1 MKKPG
6 IGVKIVKLVF
16 RLLVVF
22 AIMAGI
28 AFASFQ
34 GVSYYLTG
42 SFAELKEATQ
52 DTKDVLEDH
61 ASADE
66 GSQAVIDETNLES
79 TLLIVDGKDQR
90 TEYIYVNLY
99 NKESGKLDVI
109 LVPANARVSLGK
121 DNLKKV
127 QEKIKDAGE
136 DQEIQDIAAAFGE
149 DKYGILRSVFAEV
162 TGLTINGCDS
172 MSLDAF
178 QEVLETGPKVTYN
191 MPSLMSYRN
200 MDSELKSIDAGDQ
213 ELDGEKGVA
222 LITHLDGTGNEES
235 SRLDRTSTY
244 IGSFLGQLT
253 KSRKASDVVACY
265 EKNALMDRDEGMT
278 SVQDLVDGLDAD
290 DITIRIMQ
298 GGEEDGLFLLDSQ
311 KIQLQIAA
319 LAKQTQDGTSAKKD
333 KKDDKDDKEDNDA
346 VYSDQGGESK
356 ELAIEI
362 FNAAYVEGLARR
374 WEDYLTSEGYNISMI
389 DSYQQ
394 DGVFSETRIRVTE
407 EGMGEDLL
415 DYFPDAE
422 IYVDEISTGGD
433 IRIYL
438 GSDSTNVP
446 EITNSTEDSESPYYN
461 EEDSEDSE

>member
-22 AIMAGI
+22 AIMVGI
-28 AFASFQ
+28 AYASFQ

-42 SFAELKEATQ
+42 SFAELKEAAQ
-52 DTKDVLEDH
+52 ETKDILKDD
-61 ASADE
+61 ASGDE

-79 TLLIVDGKDQR
+79 MLLIVDGKDQR
-90 TEYIYVNLY
+90 TEYVYVGLF
-99 NKESGKLDVI
+99 NKETGKLDII
-109 LVPANARVSLGK
+109 LVPSNAKVTLGK

-127 QEKIKDAGE
+127 QEKIRDAGE

-149 DKYGILRSVFAEV
+149 EKYGILRSIFAEV

-172 MSLDAF
+172 MSMDAF
-178 QEVLETGPKVTYN
+178 QEVLESGPKVTYH
-191 MPSLMSYRN
+191 MPSIMSYRN
-200 MDSELKSIDAGDQ
+200 MNSELKSIDAGDQ
-213 ELDGEKGVA
+213 ELDGEKGIA

-235 SRLDRTSTY
+235 ARLDRTSTY

-265 EKNALMDRDEGMT
+265 EKNASMDRDEGMT
-278 SVQDLVDGLDAD
+278 PLQDLVDGLHAD

-298 GGEEDGLFLLDSQ
+298 GGEEDGLFTLDSQ
-311 KIQLQIAA
+311 KIQLQVAA
-319 LAKQTQDGTSAKKD
+319 LAKQTQDGGSAKKD
-333 KKDDKDDKEDNDA
+333 KKKDDADNNDA
-346 VYSDQGGESK
+346 VYSDGGGESK

-362 FNAAYVEGLARR
+362 FNAAYVEGLARS
-374 WEDYLTSEGYNISMI
+374 WQDYLTSEGYNISMI

-394 DGVFSETRIRVTE
+394 DGVFSETKIRVTE

-446 EITNSTEDSESPYYN
+446 EIKNSTEESESPYYN
-461 EEDSEDSE
+461 EEDNGDSE

>member
-22 AIMAGI
+22 AIMVGI
-28 AFASFQ
+28 AYASFQ

-42 SFAELKEATQ
+42 SFAELKEAAQ
-52 DTKDVLEDH
+52 ETKDILKDD
-61 ASADE
+61 ASEDE

-79 TLLIVDGKDQR
+79 MLLIVDGKDQR
-90 TEYIYVNLY
+90 TEYVYVGLF
-99 NKESGKLDVI
+99 NKETGKLDII
-109 LVPANARVSLGK
+109 LVPSNAKVTLGK

-127 QEKIKDAGE
+127 QEKIRDAGE

-149 DKYGILRSVFAEV
+149 EKYGILRSIFAEV

-172 MSLDAF
+172 MSMDAF
-178 QEVLETGPKVTYN
+178 QEVLESGPKVTYH
-191 MPSLMSYRN
+191 MPSIMSYRN
-200 MDSELKSIDAGDQ
+200 MNSELKSIDAGDQ
-213 ELDGEKGVA
+213 ELDGEKGIA

-235 SRLDRTSTY
+235 ARLDRTSTY

-265 EKNALMDRDEGMT
+265 EKNASMDRDEGMT
-278 SVQDLVDGLDAD
+278 PLQDLVDGLHAD

-298 GGEEDGLFLLDSQ
+298 GGEEDGLFILDSQ
-311 KIQLQIAA
+311 KIQLQVAA
-319 LAKQTQDGTSAKKD
+319 LAKQTQDGGSAKKD
-333 KKDDKDDKEDNDA
+333 KKKDDADNNDA
-346 VYSDQGGESK
+346 VYSDGGGESK

-362 FNAAYVEGLARR
+362 FNAAYVEGLARS
-374 WEDYLTSEGYNISMI
+374 WQDYLTSEGYNISMI

-394 DGVFSETRIRVTE
+394 DGVFSETKIRVTE

-446 EITNSTEDSESPYYN
+446 KIKNSTEESESPYYN
-461 EEDSEDSE
+461 EEDNGDSE

>member
-22 AIMAGI
+22 AIMVGI
-28 AFASFQ
+28 AYASFQ

-42 SFAELKEATQ
+42 SFAELKEAAQ
-52 DTKDVLEDH
+52 ETKDILKDD
-61 ASADE
+61 ASEDE

-79 TLLIVDGKDQR
+79 MLLIVDGKDQR
-90 TEYIYVNLY
+90 TEYVYVGLF
-99 NKESGKLDVI
+99 NKETGKLDII
-109 LVPANARVSLGK
+109 LVPSNAKVTLGK

-127 QEKIKDAGE
+127 QEKIRDAGE

-149 DKYGILRSVFAEV
+149 EKYGILRSIFAEV

-172 MSLDAF
+172 MSMDAF
-178 QEVLETGPKVTYN
+178 QEVLESGPKVTYH
-191 MPSLMSYRN
+191 MPSIMSYRN
-200 MDSELKSIDAGDQ
+200 MNSELKSIDAGDQ
-213 ELDGEKGVA
+213 ELDGEKGIA

-235 SRLDRTSTY
+235 ARLDRTSTY

-265 EKNALMDRDEGMT
+265 EKNASMDRDEGMT
-278 SVQDLVDGLDAD
+278 PLQDLVDGLHAD

-298 GGEEDGLFLLDSQ
+298 GGEEDGLFTLDSQ
-311 KIQLQIAA
+311 KIQLQVAA
-319 LAKQTQDGTSAKKD
+319 LAKQTQDGGSAKKD
-333 KKDDKDDKEDNDA
+333 KKKDDADNNDA
-346 VYSDQGGESK
+346 VYSDGGGESK

-362 FNAAYVEGLARR
+362 FNAAYVEGLARS
-374 WEDYLTSEGYNISMI
+374 WQDYLTSEGYNISMI

-394 DGVFSETRIRVTE
+394 DGVFSETKIRVTE

-446 EITNSTEDSESPYYN
+446 EIKNSTEESESPYYN
-461 EEDSEDSE
+461 EEDNGDSE

>member
-22 AIMAGI
+22 AIMVGI
-28 AFASFQ
+28 AYASFQ

-42 SFAELKEATQ
+42 SFAELKEAAQ
-52 DTKDVLEDH
+52 ETKDILKDD
-61 ASADE
+61 ASEDE

-79 TLLIVDGKDQR
+79 MLLIVDGKDQR
-90 TEYIYVNLY
+90 TEYVYVGLF
-99 NKESGKLDVI
+99 NKETGKLDII
-109 LVPANARVSLGK
+109 LVPSNAKVTLGK

-127 QEKIKDAGE
+127 QEKIRDAGE

-149 DKYGILRSVFAEV
+149 EKYGILRSIFAEV

-172 MSLDAF
+172 MSMDAF
-178 QEVLETGPKVTYN
+178 QEVLESGPKVTYH
-191 MPSLMSYRN
+191 MPSIMSYRN
-200 MDSELKSIDAGDQ
+200 MNSELKSIDAGDQ
-213 ELDGEKGVA
+213 ELDGEKGIA

-235 SRLDRTSTY
+235 ARLDRTSTY

-265 EKNALMDRDEGMT
+265 EKNASMDRDEGMT
-278 SVQDLVDGLDAD
+278 PLQDLVDGLHAD

-298 GGEEDGLFLLDSQ
+298 GGEEDGLFILDSQ
-311 KIQLQIAA
+311 KIQLQVAA
-319 LAKQTQDGTSAKKD
+319 LAKQTQDGGSAKKD
-333 KKDDKDDKEDNDA
+333 KKKDDADNNDA
-346 VYSDQGGESK
+346 VYSDGGGESK

-362 FNAAYVEGLARR
+362 FNAAYVEGLARS
-374 WEDYLTSEGYNISMI
+374 WQDYLTSEGYNISMI

-394 DGVFSETRIRVTE
+394 DGVFSETKIRVTE

-446 EITNSTEDSESPYYN
+446 EIKNSTEESESPYYN
-461 EEDSEDSE
+461 EEDNGDSE